1 MDDTLTSATYAKLF
15 PEQVADRCSSDAL
28 EANNGP
34 IAYLHALYEM
44 ALGVEA
50 NGDPQSRITL
60 AERRP
65 DIGERVLDHGSLLSA
80 AYAQQSQSRM
90 AELSKSTQAHRS
102 AARAGFSIAMG
113 CCRAQGYTKLV
124 ISDAH

>member
-1 MDDTLTSATYAKLF
+1 MEDTTTSAVYGKLF
-15 PEQVADRCSSDAL
+15 PDQVSDRCSSDAL

-34 IAYLHALYEM
+34 IAYLHALYQM

-60 AERRP
+60 AGRRP
-65 DIGERVLDHGSLLSA
+65 DIGERVLDQGSLLSA

-90 AELSKSTQAHRS
+90 AELSKSTQANRF

-113 CCRAQGYTKLV
+113 C
-124 ISDAH
+124 

>member
-1 MDDTLTSATYAKLF
+1 MHLS
-15 PEQVADRCSSDAL
+15 
-28 EANNGP
+28 ANNCP
-34 IAYLHALYEM
+34 IAYLHALYQM

-50 NGDPQSRITL
+50 KGDPQSRITL

-65 DIGERVLDHGSLLSA
+65 DIGERVLDQGSLLSA

-90 AELSKSTQAHRS
+90 AELSKSTQANRF

-113 CCRAQGYTKLV
+113 C
-124 ISDAH
+124 